1 MSDLVAAA
9 SGIVAL
15 VAAVL
20 GVINTLR
27 QSKTDERLARVKSDL
42 DAEVHERTALI
53 VDPPNGRI
61 PPLTPA
67 AQNRR
72 AGGNRRSRPAGP
84 EDRNVA
90 ERCILGFNAG
100 PPMEPRAYNN
110 FFQLFQTSDHIV
122 ILNEMVHDA
131 RIIPMDGRPH
141 GLIGQWKGGI

>member
-1 MSDLVAAA
+1 MGLTTSSTCWIERPESPSKGCRSGTYNQFWFDL
-9 SGIVAL
+9 GTK
-15 VAAVL
+15 
-20 GVINTLR
+20 VIGD
-27 QSKTDERLARVKSDL
+27 K
-42 DAEVHERTALI
+42 RTALI